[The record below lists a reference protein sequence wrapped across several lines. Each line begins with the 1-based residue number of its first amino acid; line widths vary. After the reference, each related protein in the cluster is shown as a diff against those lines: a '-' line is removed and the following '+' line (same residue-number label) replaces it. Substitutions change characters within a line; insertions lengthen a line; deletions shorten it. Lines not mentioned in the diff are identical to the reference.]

1 MAGSTEQLEGRVL
14 VLAPIGRDAQ
24 AAAQHLA
31 ESKLESVLCADVNDL
46 LAKLTQGAAIGL
58 VTEEALLRD
67 GTQALEQ
74 WVAGQPPWSDFPFI
88 VLTSRAT
95 SVAAEAYRKRLL
107 ESLGNVS
114 LLERPLNAVT
124 LMSAIRSAM
133 RARRRQY
140 EVQDYLLDRERFAAQ
155 LEDQVRDRTQ
165 QLEKA
170 NEQLRQEIAERKQ
183 VEAALQQS
191 QKMDVIGQMTG
202 GVAHDFNN
210 LLTAVLGN
218 LELAT
223 RKGKDE
229 NIRRYLDGATL
240 AAQRG
245 AKITSQLLAF
255 SRTQRLQTA
264 PIDLNAIVT
273 AMGDLLSRTIGGTVR
288 IDTVLERGLWR
299 ATADPS
305 QIESVIL
312 NLAVNARDAMPQ
324 GGRLTIRTANVLQ
337 GERGRPAELATGDY
351 VCVAVSDTG
360 TGMTDEVVKKA
371 FEPFFT
377 TKPVGS
383 GTGLGLSQ
391 VYGVAKQ
398 TGGTVAID
406 TQVGRGTTVSV
417 YLPRTT
423 AIPVVGRSE
432 ENRQIPLR
440 KHEAII
446 LVVDDDKDVRQL
458 AVSCLESLGYQVVTA
473 DGGHGAVE
481 AAVNEPKIDLVLIDI
496 AMPEITGID
505 AMAAILE
512 KRPGLPFLYMT
523 GYMGPTKLDTSEQH
537 VLNKP
542 FTIAE
547 LAAKVEELLFPEE
560 VSRGRKIIPLKPL
573 DRAASSAKKT

>member
-1 MAGSTEQLEGRVL
+1 MTASTEQLERRVL

-24 AAAQHLA
+24 AASQHLA
-31 ESKLESVLCADVNDL
+31 ESKLDSVVCDDIDDL
-46 LAKLTQGAAIGL
+46 LIKLGEGAGIAL
-58 VTEEALLRD
+58 VTEEAFLR
-67 GTQALEQ
+67 GGMQALEER
-74 WVAGQPPWSDFPFI
+74 VASQPPWSDFPFI

-95 SVAAEAYRKRLL
+95 SAATQAYRMRLL

-124 LMSAIRSAM
+124 LMSTIRSAL

-140 EVQDYLLDRERFAAQ
+140 EVRDHLLDRETSAAQ
-155 LEDQVRDRTQ
+155 LEDQVRERTH
-165 QLEKA
+165 QLEQA
-170 NEQLRQEIAERKQ
+170 NEHLRQEIVERRQ
-183 VEAALQQS
+183 VEAALQQA
-191 QKMDVIGQMTG
+191 QKMEVIGQMTG

-223 RKGKDE
+223 RRGKDT
-229 NIRRYLDGATL
+229 NIKRYLEGATQ

-255 SRTQRLQTA
+255 SRTQRLQTE

-273 AMGDLLSRTIGGTVR
+273 AMGDLLFRTIGATVR
-288 IDTVLERGLWR
+288 IETVLERGLWQ

-312 NLAVNARDAMPQ
+312 NLAVNARDAMPD
-324 GGRLTIRTANVLQ
+324 GGRLTITTANVPS
-337 GERGRPAELATGDY
+337 GEQTRPAELPGGDY
-351 VCVAVSDTG
+351 VSVSVSDTG
-360 TGMTDEVVKKA
+360 TGMTEEVLRKA

-391 VYGVAKQ
+391 VYGMAKQ

-406 TQVGRGTTVSV
+406 TQLRKGTTVRV

-423 AIPVVGRSE
+423 ACPAVQAAVE
-432 ENRQIPLR
+432 PQNVPLR
-440 KHEAII
+440 RHEATI

-458 AVSCLESLGYQVVTA
+458 AVSCLETLGYQVVTA
-473 DGGHGAVE
+473 DGGH
-481 AAVNEPKIDLVLIDI
+481 AALQIATGQDRIDMILIDI
-496 AMPEITGID
+496 AMPEITGVE
-505 AMAAILE
+505 AMEAILK
-512 KRPGLPFLYMT
+512 KRPGVPFLYMT
-523 GYMGPTKLDTSEQH
+523 GYVGPTRLDPSEKR
-537 VLNKP
+537 VLKKP

-547 LAAKVEELLFPEE
+547 LVGKVEELLFPGDAA
-560 VSRGRKIIPLKPL
+560 SGRKVIPLVRPVF
-573 DRAASSAKKT
+573 